1 MYGDEEE
8 VPAYSLLVLN
18 AETVSYLYIIVPELV
33 YEYGNGINGVLSLS
47 SHFHCFSG
55 FCSAV
60 HCACAD
66 HSPAGTPVL
75 PPGYPGSPRPGAFLL
90 PAVRTLRMR
99 GPGRRGRLLKME
111 SLGRGDGGRG
121 GPVLLATR
129 GGGGGGGGDRG
140 DRGRQRPNSR
150 RRGQD
155 SRPRPQY
162 NNRPRVK
169 NNILM
174 LCCIN
179 LLM

>member
-1 MYGDEEE
+1 MEFS
-8 VPAYSLLVLN
+8 PSAAIS
-18 AETVSYLYIIVPELV
+18 TVSL
-33 YEYGNGINGVLSLS
+33 
-47 SHFHCFSG
+47 G
-55 FCSAV
+55 FALPSTA
-60 HCACAD
+60 HAQITP
-66 HSPAGTPVL
+66 PAGTPVL